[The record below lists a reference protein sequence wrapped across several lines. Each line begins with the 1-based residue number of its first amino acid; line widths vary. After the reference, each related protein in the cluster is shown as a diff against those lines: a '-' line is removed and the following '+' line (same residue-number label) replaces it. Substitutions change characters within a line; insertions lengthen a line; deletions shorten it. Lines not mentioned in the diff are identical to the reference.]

1 MSGELFESEGGIPNL
16 GLHDQAL
23 ALQWIQEYI
32 HLFGGDKRQVTVSG
46 MSFMYSSFSRVRMKS
61 LTHCYTTATQ
71 GSGSIVYHL
80 ISNGGSG
87 DLPFQRAW
95 VESPGVIPTTP
106 EAQDAGAVDF
116 LAALGVSSFAEAR
129 KMDPAQIIRANAD
142 VIYGARTSSFKYGP
156 QAGGS
161 YVNTTVLTALNNGL
175 VHGGVDLLVSHT
187 ANEGMFFMPTF
198 ATTDGIFTQ
207 YLIDRFPN
215 ATESQI
221 WYIVNDLYPLS
232 AYDGQ
237 WYKRNAAFIGDWA
250 IKCYANA
257 LAHAYRSVVHKYE
270 WDIFPALH
278 GSDFPPALFNE
289 TDTIGL
295 NQTVTLNSTYAGI
308 LERYVSN
315 FVMAGNPNG
324 EDLLDWPRWD
334 FNLMVMAMT
343 SDGPTVQ
350 RDTTEGEQCAW
361 LRENELLF
369 GV

>member
-1 MSGELFESEGGIPNL
+1 MSGQLFESEGGIPNL

-46 MSFMYSSFSRVRMKS
+46 MSFMYSSFSGVRMKG
-61 LTHCYTTATQ
+61 LTDCYTTATQ
-71 GSGSIVYHL
+71 GFGSILYHL
-80 ISNGGSG
+80 VSHGGSG

-95 VESPGVIPTTP
+95 VKSPGVIPTTP
-106 EAQDAGAVDF
+106 ETQDAGAVDF
-116 LAALGVSSFAEAR
+116 LAALGVSSFSEAR
-129 KMDPAQIIRANAD
+129 KMDPAQILQANAD
-142 VIYGARTSSFKYGP
+142 VIYEARTSSFKYGP

-187 ANEGMFFMPTF
+187 ANEGVFFMPTF

-237 WYKRNAAFIGDWA
+237 CISATPLSSEIGESSATQMRLRTPTGQW
-250 IKCYANA
+250 CTSMSGTFS
-257 LAHAYRSVVHKYE
+257 L
-270 WDIFPALH
+270 PCT
-278 GSDFPPALFNE
+278 G
-289 TDTIGL
+289 
-295 NQTVTLNSTYAGI
+295 VTFRLPCSMKPTRLDSTR
-308 LERYVSN
+308 LSR
-315 FVMAGNPNG
+315 
-324 EDLLDWPRWD
+324 
-334 FNLMVMAMT
+334 
-343 SDGPTVQ
+343 
-350 RDTTEGEQCAW
+350 
-361 LRENELLF
+361 
-369 GV
+369 